1 MTPLMLEAAYAVVQ
15 AASDPD
21 GPPWFLLLLGPA
33 GAGGVYWALFQY
45 YRNTGKSHDF
55 ENETIIESQP
65 VTGGDHK
72 VDQVRGTKRTQI
84 QGENSSNHRSR
95 VKRLN

>member
-1 MTPLMLEAAYAVVQ
+1 MSAFVLEATYAVVQ
-15 AASDPD
+15 ASSESDT
-21 GPPWFLLLLGPA
+21 PWFLLLLGPA

-45 YRNTGKSHDF
+45 YRNTNKSHDF

-65 VTGGDHK
+65 VTGNDHK
-72 VDQVRGTKRTQI
+72 VDSVRGTKRTEI
-84 QGENSSNHRSR
+84 NGENASNHRSR